1 MRIEVI
7 NLEDGKVSNIRIPS
21 ILIFNRFVFKKFL
34 KNSTISSKVLK
45 KCYKQIKSFKEVK
58 FTLEDYFMQFYREDK
73 DFGGAMQWKKKKK

>member
-7 NLEDGKVSNIRIPS
+7 NLKDGKVSNIRIPS

-45 KCYKQIKSFKEVK
+45 KCYKQIKSFKE
-58 FTLEDYFMQFYREDK
+58 DK
-73 DFGGAMQWKKKKK
+73 NFLLIEVFSKEENVNIYI